1 MTKKS
6 SMLRGFSLVE
16 LLITL
21 VIVSLITSA
30 FVPVISKK
38 LMSMTATINGII
50 GKTDGDNNSSSNMPP
65 ELNSQ
70 EVCDKLGENLMYLT
84 AEQNGGKAACV
95 TKANVGDSYNN
106 GPEISSSAGVTV
118 VKSETS
124 CAGQSCCW
132 TGNGVGTT
140 AGSCTTGGNGDSTYS
155 GCTRTVCTW
164 AGAKA
169 ACENWEPVSGT
180 KGKWRLPTKDEL
192 TAWSNKI
199 AKIQNYQG
207 KDGLE
212 LCDEGAYTGSFQCAG
227 YSGACVGSNLN
238 YCDPKNVWSL
248 DENGPS
254 YAYYYK
260 LDNGSFGSAD
270 AAKTYAFSARC
281 LIDEDAYKAAFPS
294 SSNNNTPSGGGDTE
308 EGTPIINKITSQAD
322 CDKLGDGLLFLTAE
336 QNGGKR
342 ACVTKANVGDEY
354 KNGPDLNALKTSA
367 GITVVN
373 AGSTCGSKSDYTSKC
388 CWLGNNVGLT
398 SETCTDTGNSSGTYS
413 GCKRAVCTYEA
424 SKAACKAFE
433 PTNSGTKGKWR
444 LPNQTE
450 LSSWGSYLYIISL
463 NKGESGLQLCDR
475 DLNYGS
481 AKCDSHT
488 TNCKGAYGNYCIPN
502 YLWATNGY
510 DSRQAYLYYL
520 TNGVLYSGYNYKTYA
535 LSARCILD
543 EDAVVNGLSED
554 DNSSSG
560 DSSGLP
566 KKITSQEDCDKIGPN
581 LKFLTAE
588 QNYGRRAC
596 VTKANVGDSYMDGP
610 DLSKISAGITVNN
623 AGMTAGTP
631 LDATRKYCWTG
642 NNQGKTATNCTS
654 NENGDSTYSGC
665 KRTVCTYEGAKAA
678 CENWE
683 PEGSKTKGKWRLPY
697 KEEMDVWLNS
707 TNLQA
712 LQINKGS
719 NGLQLCVS
727 TSGYGSVQCNQGS
740 GCHGQTTG
748 CFPFH
753 LWAMDPSL
761 ADTSQAYRF
770 YIDTKTKTGSA
781 MYKHNA
787 FSARCVLDEDA
798 YSNPSFPT
806 TLLDQ
811 SDCNKIGPNLKY
823 LTPDQNGGTSACVT
837 KANVGDKYMN
847 GPDLDK
853 IKSEAGITV
862 ITPGTVCPYNNSR
875 TYYQASC
882 CWLGNNKNIT
892 SGECS
897 LTGNG
902 DSVYSGCKRTVCTW
916 VAANSACRY
925 FEPTSSGTKGYWR
938 LPKNNELSAW
948 SRYIDSISKNQ
959 GQYGLELCDPSS
971 GYNSVECSQSTKCKG
986 NAPTHFNSTEQSE
999 YGSCA
1004 PAVLWTS
1011 DQQVIYRGGYT
1022 YGDRP
1027 SSISNGSNYGSL
1039 QQYFRQNVF
1048 TQELYQG
1055 VLNDG
1060 FSDYING
1067 FSARCVIDSA
1077 AVKQIST
1084 KLQGNN

>member
-21 VIVSLITSA
+21 LIVSLITSA

-70 EVCDKLGENLMYLT
+70 AVCDKLGENLMYLT
-84 AEQNGGKAACV
+84 AAQNGGKAACV
-95 TKANVGDSYNN
+95 TKANVGDSYAH
-106 GPEISSSAGVTV
+106 GPDLDKIKSSAGITV
-118 VKSETS
+118 VN
-124 CAGQSCCW
+124 AGSTCGSSSDYSSKCCW
-132 TGNGVGTT
+132 LGNNVGTT
-140 AGSCTTGGNGDSTYS
+140 SDACNASGNGDSTYS
-155 GCTRTVCTW
+155 GCKRTVCTW
-164 AGAKA
+164 AAAKS
-169 ACENWEPVSGT
+169 ACENWESINGT
-180 KGKWRLPTKDEL
+180 KGKWRLPTKNEL
-192 TAWSNKI
+192 SAWSSNI
-199 AKIQNYQG
+199 STIQLNQG
-207 KDGLE
+207 KNGLE
-212 LCDEGAYTGSFQCAG
+212 LCDYNSGYGSVYCWSRNSACSGVMNDICYPFDVWSSDEYDSSQAYYHDLVSGSFR
-227 YSGACVGSNLN
+227 SR
-238 YCDPKNVWSL
+238 NVHKSL
-248 DENGPS
+248 
-254 YAYYYK
+254 
-260 LDNGSFGSAD
+260 
-270 AAKTYAFSARC
+270 AFSARC
-281 LIDEDAYKAAFPS
+281 VIDEDAYKEVFGG
-294 SSNNNTPSGGGDTE
+294 NGGGSNDNTNNE

-697 KEEMDVWLNS
+697 KEEMNVWLNS
-707 TNLQA
+707 TNMQA
-712 LQINKGS
+712 LQINNGS

-847 GPDLDK
+847 GPDFDK

-862 ITPGTVCPYNNSR
+862 VNAGSTCGSAYDYS
-875 TYYQASC
+875 SKC
-882 CWLGNNKNIT
+882 CWLGNNVYTT
-892 SGECS
+892 SSSCS

-916 VAANSACRY
+916 AASKAACEH

-938 LPKNNELSAW
+938 LPKRDELGNWGS
-948 SRYIDSISKNQ
+948 YLDSISKNQ
-959 GQYGLELCDPSS
+959 GQYGLELCDGYS
-971 GYNSVECSQSTKCKG
+971 GYGSVQCNYHDSACPGAMYSNCYPYVVWSSDEYSSSNAYNHSLNSGS
-986 NAPTHFNSTEQSE
+986 FNSNNNNK
-999 YGSCA
+999 
-1004 PAVLWTS
+1004 
-1011 DQQVIYRGGYT
+1011 T
-1022 YGDRP
+1022 YA
-1027 SSISNGSNYGSL
+1027 
-1039 QQYFRQNVF
+1039 
-1048 TQELYQG
+1048 
-1055 VLNDG
+1055 
-1060 FSDYING
+1060 

>member
-50 GKTDGDNNSSSNMPP
+50 GKTDGDNNSSSDSKLPADMPP

-84 AEQNGGKAACV
+84 AAQNGGKAACV
-95 TKANVGDSYNN
+95 TKANVGDTYVK

-118 VKSETS
+118 VNAGET
-124 CAGQSCCW
+124 CTDEKCCW
-132 TGNGVGTT
+132 LGNGVNNTVSVC
-140 AGSCTTGGNGDSTYS
+140 ANDKNESTYS
-155 GCTRTVCTW
+155 GCKRTACTLL
-164 AGAKA
+164 AAKS
-169 ACENWEPVSGT
+169 ACEKWEPKTGT
-180 KGKWRLPTKDEL
+180 KGYWRLPTSTEL
-192 TAWSNKI
+192 YAWASHITEIQTNK
-199 AKIQNYQG
+199 G
-207 KDGLE
+207 KNGLE
-212 LCDEGAYTGSFQCAG
+212 LCDSNSG
-227 YSGACVGSNLN
+227 YGSNQCSATVAYCKGSLN
-238 YCDPKNVWSL
+238 TNEQCNTYSL
-248 DENGPS
+248 WAYADNLQNG
-254 YAYYYK
+254 YYQY
-260 LDNGSFGSAD
+260 LLNGSLNSSFISERSSL
-270 AAKTYAFSARC
+270 SARC
-281 LIDEDAYKAAFPS
+281 LIDEDAYKEALP
-294 SSNNNTPSGGGDTE
+294 SNNNTPSGGGDTE

-322 CDKLGDGLLFLTAE
+322 CDKLGSGLLFLTAE

-707 TNLQA
+707 TNMQA

-862 ITPGTVCPYNNSR
+862 VNAGENCNSAYNYS
-875 TYYQASC
+875 SKC
-882 CWLGNNKNIT
+882 CWLGNNIYTT
-892 SGECS
+892 SSSCS

-916 VAANSACRY
+916 AASKAACEH

-938 LPKNNELSAW
+938 LPKRDELGNWDS
-948 SRYIDSISKNQ
+948 YLDSISKNQ
-959 GQYGLELCDPSS
+959 GQYGLELCDFNSGYGSVQCSNYTGACPGSYDGYCYPYFVWSS
-971 GYNSVECSQSTKCKG
+971 GECSSSDAYNRALNSG
-986 NAPTHFNSTEQSE
+986 SFNS
-999 YGSCA
+999 
-1004 PAVLWTS
+1004 
-1011 DQQVIYRGGYT
+1011 
-1022 YGDRP
+1022 
-1027 SSISNGSNYGSL
+1027 SNYSK
-1039 QQYFRQNVF
+1039 
-1048 TQELYQG
+1048 T
-1055 VLNDG
+1055 
-1060 FSDYING
+1060 SA

>member
-6 SMLRGFSLVE
+6 SMLRGFSLIE

-70 EVCDKLGENLMYLT
+70 EVCDKIAPNLLFLS
-84 AEQNGGKAACV
+84 ASQNGGKAACV
-95 TKANVGDSYNN
+95 TKANVGDSYVY
-106 GPEISSSAGVTV
+106 GPDLDKIKTEAGITVVNADETCGSSSDYSS
-118 VKSETS
+118 K
-124 CAGQSCCW
+124 CCW
-132 TGNGVGTT
+132 LGNNIDKT
-140 AGSCTTGGNGDSTYS
+140 ANICSGSGNGDSIYS
-155 GCTRTVCTW
+155 GCNRTVCTW
-164 AGAKA
+164 AAAKS
-169 ACENWEPVSGT
+169 ACENWEPINGTGT
-180 KGKWRLPTKDEL
+180 KGKWRLPTQNEL
-192 TAWSNKI
+192 NTWSSNLST
-199 AKIQNYQG
+199 IQKNQG
-207 KDGLE
+207 KNGLE
-212 LCDEGAYTGSFQCAG
+212 LCDL
-227 YSGACVGSNLN
+227 YSGYGSAM
-238 YCDPKNVWSL
+238 CDSRANSCSDSYNDRCSPSVVWSS
-248 DENGPS
+248 DEYDS
-254 YAYYYK
+254 SKAYNITLYFGGFDSANDYK
-260 LDNGSFGSAD
+260 SRAH
-270 AAKTYAFSARC
+270 SARC
-281 LIDEDAYKAAFPS
+281 LIDEDAYKEALP
-294 SSNNNTPSGGGDTE
+294 SNNNPPSGGGDTE

-354 KNGPDLNALKTSA
+354 KNGPDLNALKSSA

-510 DSRQAYLYYL
+510 NANQAYLYYL

-623 AGMTAGTP
+623 TGMTSGTP
-631 LDATRKYCWTG
+631 LAATRKYCWTG
-642 NNQGKTATNCTS
+642 NNQEKTATNCTS
-654 NENGDSTYSGC
+654 NDNGDSTYSGC

-727 TSGYGSVQCNQGS
+727 TSGYGSVQCDQGS
-740 GCHGQTTG
+740 GCHGQTYA

-811 SDCNKIGPNLKY
+811 SDCDKIGPNLKY

-853 IKSEAGITV
+853 IKSEAGISV
-862 ITPGTVCPYNNSR
+862 VNVGSKCGSSSR
-875 TYYQASC
+875 FSSRC
-882 CWLGNNKNIT
+882 CWLGNNVGIT
-892 SGECS
+892 SGGCT
-897 LTGNG
+897 LDGNG

-916 VAANSACRY
+916 AAAKYACRY

-938 LPKNNELSAW
+938 LPTRKELESW
-948 SRYIDSISKNQ
+948 RSVIDTISKNQ
-959 GQYGLELCDPSS
+959 GQYGLELCDGNSGYGSVYCNYHRSACSGAYDDHCNPSS
-971 GYNSVECSQSTKCKG
+971 VWSSDELNTSRVFYYYLNSGSFST
-986 NAPTHFNSTEQSE
+986 
-999 YGSCA
+999 
-1004 PAVLWTS
+1004 
-1011 DQQVIYRGGYT
+1011 
-1022 YGDRP
+1022 RP
-1027 SSISNGSNYGSL
+1027 DYMNYA
-1039 QQYFRQNVF
+1039 Q
-1048 TQELYQG
+1048 
-1055 VLNDG
+1055 
-1060 FSDYING
+1060 
-1067 FSARCVIDSA
+1067 SARCVIDSA

-1084 KLQGNN
+1084 ELQGNN